1 MERRAYYHIKMIT
14 IQEAGGT
21 HRFIYFFQPIS
32 VLPLKINKLAVSP
45 QGSCLILLCF
55 YRVPNKGIAH
65 SFQFSLSAVKLHLYE
80 RENDNCQEMAQS
92 FDFFIFLA

>member
-1 MERRAYYHIKMIT
+1 MEGRAYYHIKIIT

-21 HRFIYFFQPIS
+21 QGLFIFFFQPVS

-65 SFQFSLSAVKLHLYE
+65 SFQFSLSAVKLHL
-80 RENDNCQEMAQS
+80 Q
-92 FDFFIFLA
+92 